1 MANNPHLSILVQMA
15 KIDGETD
22 DSELQFIREIG
33 ISDAISDQDVDEIIA
48 STEASDTIPSLEA
61 FTTDQKVEL
70 MTDLV
75 LVMKIDGKIHKEEM
89 KFCSKVLKKLGYDE
103 NVLFD
108 LVSTSFID
116 PEDREDRDKIK
127 ERVSAYLK
135 DH

>member
-1 MANNPHLSILVQMA
+1 MA